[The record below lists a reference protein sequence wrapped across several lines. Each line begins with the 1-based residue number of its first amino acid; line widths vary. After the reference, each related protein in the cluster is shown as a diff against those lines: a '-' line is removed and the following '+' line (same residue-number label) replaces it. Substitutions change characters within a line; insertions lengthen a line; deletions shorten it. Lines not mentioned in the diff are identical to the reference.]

1 MLKQIFKYL
10 VVLTLAILLFLWVV
24 QGVDR
29 DELMQ
34 ALRDA
39 SVAGLILAGLL
50 NVSHNI
56 FRVLRWKVLLRPVQ
70 DRIPFLPMFSAVIL
84 GYMTTWI
91 VPGRLGE
98 LVRPALLTAREKVP
112 LGPCLGSVLA
122 DRLMDMVAIVILFA
136 VGIFSVTL
144 TGAAASQAASLK
156 VVGVFLMVAVAALI
170 GTLVFISIHQGR
182 VEDFLARRGR
192 LVQRVGRTLVSVARG
207 TEAFRSPRLILPILF
222 YSLLCWLTI
231 NLSTWVGLKAAG
243 VDVSIWGVFVLQPA
257 LALGFATPLPAGV
270 GAFHVATQRGLMLF
284 FKVGETAA
292 VGAGIL
298 LHLVSVIPIIVLGT
312 LLFWIQNYSMAD
324 IRSGI
329 REVKALGAGP
339 VGETS

>member
-1 MLKQIFKYL
+1 MLKEIIKYL
-10 VVLTLAILLFLWVV
+10 VVLILAVLLFLWVL

-39 SVAGLILAGLL
+39 SVAGLLLAGFL

-56 FRVLRWKVLLRPVQ
+56 FRVLRWKALLRPVKA
-70 DRIPFLPMFSAVIL
+70 RIPFLPMFSAVIL

-91 VPGRLGE
+91 IPGRLGE

-136 VGIFSVTL
+136 VGMFSVTL
-144 TGAAASQAASLK
+144 TGAAAAQAASLK
-156 VVGVFLMVAVAALI
+156 VVAVVLMAAVAGLI
-170 GTLVFISIHQGR
+170 GLLVLVSVKQVM
-182 VEDFLARRGR
+182 VERFLERRGK
-192 LVQRVGRTLVSVARG
+192 LVRRVGRTFISVAGG
-207 TEAFRSPRLILPILF
+207 TEAFRSGRLVALILF
-222 YSLLCWLTI
+222 HSLMCWLVI
-231 NLSTWVGLKAAG
+231 NLSTWVGLRAAG
-243 VDVSIWGVFVLQPA
+243 VDVSIWGVFVLQPV

-270 GAFHVATQRGLMLF
+270 GAFHVATQRGLILF
-284 FKVGETAA
+284 FKVAGPLAA
-292 VGAGIL
+292 VAGIL
-298 LHLVSVIPIIVLGT
+298 LHLVSVVPVIVLGT
-312 LLFWIQNYSMAD
+312 VLFWTQKYSMAD

-329 REVKALGAGP
+329 REVKSLGAAP
-339 VGETS
+339 MEETP